1 MNLNFVGIGDVGVTQ
16 LADMLRESATVTVMK
31 FRTGYKGARNKNR
44 IGSEGARWRMGCART
59 RR

>member
-1 MNLNFVGIGDVGVTQ
+1 MNLNFVSIGDVGVTQ

-44 IGSEGARWRMGCART
+44 IGNESARAGGWAA
-59 RR
+59 